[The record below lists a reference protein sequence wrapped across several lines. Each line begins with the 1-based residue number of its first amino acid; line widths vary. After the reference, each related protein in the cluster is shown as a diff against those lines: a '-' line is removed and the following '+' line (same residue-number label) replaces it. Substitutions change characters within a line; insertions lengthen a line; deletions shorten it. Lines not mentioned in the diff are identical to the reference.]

1 MSDQFVTTT
10 RTSWL
15 GNIMNSFIGVLVG
28 IILFLVAFP
37 VLWFNE
43 GRTDMATVA
52 QASVLVDGARVSEQT
67 EGKQVAV
74 SGTLTSDEQL
84 GDSPY
89 LAAGAYIQLNR
100 NVEMYAWVEDK
111 STDTHKDAGGSSTTT
126 TTYTYHQEWT
136 SNPKDSHEFEHPV
149 GHNNPPLPL
158 QSATMVVSSASVG
171 AYAINPAD
179 ITLPSAQDIK
189 LDNEIVAISPDYK
202 LAGNYILLGKASFNT
217 PQLGDVRI
225 SYSGVSPNTRA
236 IAFGKQQGNALVPY
250 LTAKNDR
257 LYRVFVNTDREGAIQ
272 EMNTEYEVIGW
283 ILRLVG
289 FLMMWI
295 GMCLCFGPITTFLD
309 VLPFLGSAG
318 RFMVGLVTLPVAL
331 VLSII
336 TIVISILAH
345 NILAL
350 IVVLGLLIG
359 GVMLWS
365 KVQKRNGQP
374 TAV

>member
-1 MSDQFVTTT
+1 MADQFVTVT
-10 RTSWL
+10 RTGWFS
-15 GNIMNSFIGVLVG
+15 NIINSFVGVLFG

-43 GRTDMATVA
+43 GRTNMATVA
-52 QASVLVDGARVSEQT
+52 QSSVLVDGTSVNAQT

-74 SGTLTSDEQL
+74 AGTLASNEQL
-84 GDSPY
+84 GDPPY
-89 LAAGAYIQLNR
+89 LAEGAYVQLNR
-100 NVEMYAWVEDK
+100 NVEMFAWVEHK
-111 STDTHKDAGGSSTTT
+111 STDTRKDVGGSSTTT
-126 TTYTYHQEWT
+126 TTYTYEKQWT
-136 SNPKDSHEFEHPV
+136 SSPDDSDTFEHPQ
-149 GHNNPPLPL
+149 GHTNPPLPV
-158 QSATMVVSSASVG
+158 QSTTIVVSSASVG

-179 ITLPSAQDIK
+179 ITLPSGQDIRLNSEMVTTNK
-189 LDNEIVAISPDYK
+189 NRRLV
-202 LAGNYILLGKASFNT
+202 GNYILLGAGSSDT
-217 PQLGDVRI
+217 PQLGDIRI
-225 SYSGVSPNTRA
+225 SYNGVPANTRA
-236 IAFGKQQGNALVPY
+236 IAFGKQQGATLIPY

-257 LYRVFVNTDREGAIQ
+257 LYRVFLNTDRAGAIQ
-272 EMNTEYEVIGW
+272 EMNTEYTVIGW
-283 ILRLVG
+283 VLRLVG

-295 GMCLCFGPITTFLD
+295 GLCLCFGPITTFLD

-318 RFMVGLVTLPVAL
+318 RFVVGLVAFPVAL

-365 KVQKRNGQP
+365 RVRKQRVQP
-374 TAV
+374 AAM